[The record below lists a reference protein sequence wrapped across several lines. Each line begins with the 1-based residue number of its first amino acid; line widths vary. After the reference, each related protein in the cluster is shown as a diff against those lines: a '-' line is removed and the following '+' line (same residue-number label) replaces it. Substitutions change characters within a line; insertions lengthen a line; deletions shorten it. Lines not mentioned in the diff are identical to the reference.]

1 MSTYEPGYTPD
12 RKRTALIKRT
22 ALLQNGLDD
31 IDRPRIKIAETRD
44 ELEQAFSLVYRE
56 YVRSD
61 YIKKPNGAKICL
73 SIYHILPETAVFILK
88 SDRVISTLT
97 QIYDSE
103 LFGLPMDTL
112 YQEELNSL
120 RDANRKLVEISA
132 LACARETRGQN
143 IFMYLFRDMYWYAMY
158 QNVNDMCI
166 MVNPKHVQF
175 YKTILLF
182 EDLGPEK
189 YYPNVG
195 APAVALRLNL
205 DNIRSKSR
213 EAYSTLDPDCDLYSF
228 FHRVTDI
235 HIKVHN
241 GKHNLENRRILDA
254 NTVRYFF
261 IEKTNVLENA
271 TSHQMNYIRSIYQG
285 LN

>member
-1 MSTYEPGYTPD
+1 MTTCIPGHTPD
-12 RKRTALIKRT
+12 RRRTTCIKRS
-22 ALLQNGLDD
+22 ALLQNKLDD
-31 IDRPRIKIAETRD
+31 IDRPSIKIADTRD

-56 YVRSD
+56 YLRSD
-61 YIKKPNGAKICL
+61 YIKKPNGARICL
-73 SIYHILPETAVFILK
+73 TIYHILPETAVFIFK

-103 LFGLPMDTL
+103 VFGLPMDAL
-112 YQEELNSL
+112 YQEELNAL

-132 LACARETRGQN
+132 LASARETRGQN
-143 IFMYLFRDMYWYAMY
+143 IFMYLFRDMYLYAMY
-158 QNVNDMCI
+158 KNVNDMCI
-166 MVNPKHVQF
+166 MVNPKHVEF

-182 EDLGPEK
+182 EELGPEK
-189 YYPNVG
+189 YYPDVG

-205 DNIRSKSR
+205 DNIRGKLR
-213 EAYSTLDPDCDLYSF
+213 ETYSSLDPDCDLYSF
-228 FHRVTDI
+228 FHKVTDI

-241 GKHNLENRRILDA
+241 GKHNSENRRILDA

-261 IEKTNVLENA
+261 IEKTNVIENA